1 MAWPELE
8 PEPYPLRMTGVRK
21 LHVVLEEV
29 RSEGGR
35 PVDPPTRIAAAGAV
49 VTNPLAG
56 RYVEDLGELSERY
69 CAPLGRLLG
78 ERALEALGS
87 GGEAEAFGK
96 GALVGLDGD
105 VEHGSAII
113 HNLLFGNPVR
123 ELVGGT
129 SLLPSAEKR
138 GAAGATLDLAL
149 KHKEDHSARSYH
161 QTFEVRIPDAP
172 RADEIVVWVTFAVTG
187 RPHARLPAFGSELA
201 ADAS

>member
-1 MAWPELE
+1 
-8 PEPYPLRMTGVRK
+8 MTGVRK
-21 LHVVLEEV
+21 LHVVVEEV

-49 VTNPLAG
+49 VANPLAG
-56 RYVEDLGELSERY
+56 RYAEDLAELADRY
-69 CAPLGRLLG
+69 CRLLGGLLG

-87 GGEAEAFGK
+87 GAEAEAFGK

-138 GAAGATLDLAL
+138 GAAGAPLDLAL
-149 KHKEDHSARSYH
+149 KHKEDHSVRSHH

-172 RADEIVVWVTFAVTG
+172 RPDEIVVWVAFAATG